1 VLEGDRQIPVQTPRL
16 GANFVPQSRDLAIP
30 RERKPVED
38 FRRYVLAISKPN
50 AAPAFVYAVPVQT
63 NHIGMY
69 PFSTSLMVY
78 IEHLD

>member
-38 FRRYVLAISKPN
+38 FRRYVVISVTGS
-50 AAPAFVYAVPVQT
+50 ALIVFDTLFIAPP
-63 NHIGMY
+63 
-69 PFSTSLMVY
+69 
-78 IEHLD
+78 D